1 MKKPGPILTA
11 TTLVIVLTLAI
22 TGLAE
27 AKDPPR
33 LYYWSTYEQE
43 MFLAYDLPDDE
54 DRQMKLAAT
63 LLRIIQK
70 SDEAG
75 RKPPPGLVAE
85 YGYFLFQR
93 GEYYSAIDHFSREAT
108 LWPESKTLM
117 ERMVRRAQAEA
128 GR

>member
-1 MKKPGPILTA
+1 MYKRNAISCAAALLL
-11 TTLVIVLTLAI
+11 TLVIA
-22 TGLAE
+22 GLAE

-43 MFLAYDLPDDE
+43 MFLAYDQPDNE

-75 RKPPPGLVAE
+75 RIPPPGVVAE

-93 GEYYSAIDHFSREAT
+93 GEYYAAIDHFRREAT
-108 LWPESKTLM
+108 MWPESKTLM
-117 ERMVRRAQAEA
+117 DRMIRRAQEEA
-128 GR
+128 GS

>member
-1 MKKPGPILTA
+1 MYERNAIPVAVALLLA
-11 TTLVIVLTLAI
+11 LAI
-22 TGLAE
+22 AGPAE

-43 MFLAYDLPDDE
+43 MFLAYDQPDDE

-75 RKPPPGLVAE
+75 RKPPPGVVAD
-85 YGYFLFQR
+85 YGYFLYQR
-93 GEYYSAIDHFSREAT
+93 GEYYSAIDHFRREAK

-117 ERMVRRAQAEA
+117 DRMIRRAQEEA
-128 GR
+128 GS